1 MIQEAE
7 RFKYWQSNYI
17 VVYPTNNMAKKELQ
31 INESLDETSLAILKS
46 FFPEGIEKTLNELQ
60 ERAKYSHEPMH
71 RTLSSLV
78 KRKILTARKI
88 GKTVLYKLDMKN
100 WFAKLA
106 FYHYTI
112 ERVRKFSEK
121 YPTLV
126 FAMEKLPRDK
136 IETLIIFG
144 SYAKGNET
152 ENSDVDIL
160 AVSSEKKAVDL
171 EIRALT
177 HSFKMREFH
186 AIVLPRTEFIK
197 IKAENKEFWRDLV
210 QYGIIFKGSDLVYE
224 NAYVP

>member
-78 KRKILTARKI
+78 KRKILT
-88 GKTVLYKLDMKN
+88 
-100 WFAKLA
+100 
-106 FYHYTI
+106 
-112 ERVRKFSEK
+112 VRKFSEK